1 MHLGLG
7 FSLNPTLK
15 WVVEMAPPHVY
26 IYIHTYR
33 ERERER
39 ERERRE
45 SNIDLYKMTVGQGS
59 ALNL

>member
-39 ERERRE
+39 EREKRE
-45 SNIDLYKMTVGQGS
+45 
-59 ALNL
+59 